1 MTIRWTRSWCSRRFA
16 EVTSP
21 GRLEIIRRSPTIV
34 LDAAHNPHGAA
45 ATVAALE
52 DSFTFSPLIGV
63 LGVMAD
69 KDYEGL
75 LAEFEPALAHV
86 VCTQNSSG
94 RSMPAHEL
102 AEVARGIFGQDRVS
116 ETPSLADAIDQAAA
130 LAEAGGVFG
139 EAIGSGGV
147 LVTGSVVTV
156 GEARHML
163 RPQRNAD
170 GSRKEQGDRN

>member
-1 MTIRWTRSWCSRRFA
+1 M
-16 EVTSP
+16 TSP

-63 LGVMAD
+63 IGVMAD

-75 LAEFEPALAHV
+75 LSEFEPALAHV
-86 VCTQNSSG
+86 VCTQNSTE
-94 RSMPAHEL
+94 RAMPAAEL

-116 ETPSLADAIDQAAA
+116 ETDSLADAIDQAAA

-156 GEARHML
+156 GEARAML
-163 RPQRNAD
+163 R
-170 GSRKEQGDRN
+170 SRRETAPDAATAAARRSCCSRRSPSG